1 MLTQMDLMK
10 LIWFNY
16 EAKQWEW
23 DLQKIAA
30 MNVPEDV
37 VGFLL
42 DELDKRNFHKI
53 SFGLWVLII
62 VVPDET
68 RDVLRIAACLGD
80 SNFSLFLLSRIMTI
94 SRVEIARRLAPAE
107 QIGLIVSDQSYQV
120 HSPLLILTCSPK

>member
-1 MLTQMDLMK
+1 MDVMK

-42 DELDKRNFHKI
+42 DEMDKRIFPKI
-53 SFGLWVLII
+53 LWI
-62 VVPDET
+62 VGIDY
-68 RDVLRIAACLGD
+68 
-80 SNFSLFLLSRIMTI
+80 S
-94 SRVEIARRLAPAE
+94 
-107 QIGLIVSDQSYQV
+107 
-120 HSPLLILTCSPK
+120 SP